1 MYGQN
6 TNIQV
11 NKTEFSPHFVIMSED
26 AKHILVITTC
36 PGSISSKKI
45 AQELVTE
52 KLAACVNIIPG
63 VQSFFSWVGKVDTA
77 NEHML
82 VIKST
87 MDNYAALEK
96 RIEKIHPYELPEVI
110 AVPIETGLARYL
122 DWITKN
128 SDK

>member
-1 MYGQN
+1 
-6 TNIQV
+6 
-11 NKTEFSPHFVIMSED
+11 MSD
-26 AKHILVITTC
+26 DVKHILVLSTC

-52 KLAACVNIIPG
+52 KLAACVNIISG

-87 MDNYAALEK
+87 MDNYEALEAHIK
-96 RIEKIHPYELPEVI
+96 KIHPYELPEII
-110 AVPIETGLARYL
+110 AVPIETGLAGYL

-128 SDK
+128 SK